1 VAAEIS
7 HLRLDSCASEGH
19 AHFLKGRITMTNLE
33 LSGMVAVRDYERR
46 RAQHLREAAWFSAL
60 AATQGS
66 TQATTRRTRFLLPS
80 LVNWFSAVRPAQ
92 TVAQSHGNA

>member
-1 VAAEIS
+1 
-7 HLRLDSCASEGH
+7 
-19 AHFLKGRITMTNLE
+19 MTNLE

-66 TQATTRRTRFLLPS
+66 TQATTRRTHFS
-80 LVNWFSAVRPAQ
+80 LSRLATWISGARPVQ
-92 TVAQSHGNA
+92 TTARAHGNA